1 MKIKTNI
8 RAGIASSPRCGGSLR
23 CGGGTRCS
31 GTVDRVYAV

>member
-31 GTVDRVYAV
+31 GGTTTTYLV